1 MSIYYQKLKNDRI
14 YISFLDEITV
24 QALQINILIWLLL
37 WIMINLF
44 NFFKNQKLTILDSKY
59 LNDFYLTVYFTLSF
73 VIIRYYIKMN
83 FIEKYLT
90 F

>member
-1 MSIYYQKLKNDRI
+1 MID
-14 YISFLDEITV
+14 YIRSFLDEITV

-37 WIMINLF
+37 WIIINLF

>member
-1 MSIYYQKLKNDRI
+1 MIE
-14 YISFLDEITV
+14 YIRSFLDEITV

-37 WIMINLF
+37 WIMINAF

-73 VIIRYYIKMN
+73 IIIRYYIKMN

>member
-1 MSIYYQKLKNDRI
+1 MIE
-14 YISFLDEITV
+14 YIRSFLDEITV

-59 LNDFYLTVYFTLSF
+59 LNDFYLTVYFNLSF
-73 VIIRYYIKMN
+73 VVIRYYIKMK

>member
-1 MSIYYQKLKNDRI
+1 MIEFIR
-14 YISFLDEITV
+14 SFLDEITV

-59 LNDFYLTVYFTLSF
+59 LNDFSLTVYFTLSF

>member
-1 MSIYYQKLKNDRI
+1 MIE
-14 YISFLDEITV
+14 YIRSFLDEITV

-44 NFFKNQKLTILDSKY
+44 NFFKNQKLTIIDSRY
-59 LNDFYLTVYFTLSF
+59 LNDFYLTVYFSLSF
-73 VIIRYYIKMN
+73 IIIRYYIKMN

>member
-1 MSIYYQKLKNDRI
+1 MIE
-14 YISFLDEITV
+14 YIRSFLDEITV
-24 QALQINILIWLLL
+24 QALQINILIWFLL

>member
-1 MSIYYQKLKNDRI
+1 MID
-14 YISFLDEITV
+14 YIRSFLDEITV

-59 LNDFYLTVYFTLSF
+59 LNDFSLTVYFTLSF

>member
-1 MSIYYQKLKNDRI
+1 MIE
-14 YISFLDEITV
+14 YIRSFLDEITV
-24 QALQINILIWLLL
+24 QALQINILIWLIL
-37 WIMINLF
+37 WIIINLF

>member
-1 MSIYYQKLKNDRI
+1 MIE
-14 YISFLDEITV
+14 YIRSFLDEITV

-37 WIMINLF
+37 WIMINAF

>member
-1 MSIYYQKLKNDRI
+1 MIE
-14 YISFLDEITV
+14 YIRSFLDEITV

-37 WIMINLF
+37 WILINLF
-44 NFFKNQKLTILDSKY
+44 NFFKNQKLSILDSKY

-73 VIIRYYIKMN
+73 IIIRYYIKMN

>member
-1 MSIYYQKLKNDRI
+1 MIE
-14 YISFLDEITV
+14 YIRSFLDEITV

-44 NFFKNQKLTILDSKY
+44 NFFKNQKLTIIDSKY

-73 VIIRYYIKMN
+73 VIIRYYIKVN

>member
-1 MSIYYQKLKNDRI
+1 MIE
-14 YISFLDEITV
+14 YIRSFLDEITV

-44 NFFKNQKLTILDSKY
+44 NFFKNQKLTIIDSKY
-59 LNDFYLTVYFTLSF
+59 LNDFYLTVYFSLSF
-73 VIIRYYIKMN
+73 IIIRYYIKMN

>member
-1 MSIYYQKLKNDRI
+1 MIE
-14 YISFLDEITV
+14 YIRSFLDEITV

-44 NFFKNQKLTILDSKY
+44 NFFKNEKLTILDSKY
-59 LNDFYLTVYFTLSF
+59 LNDFSLTVYFTLSF

-83 FIEKYLT
+83 FIEKYLN

>member
-1 MSIYYQKLKNDRI
+1 MIE
-14 YISFLDEITV
+14 YIRSFLDEITV

-37 WIMINLF
+37 WIMINVF
-44 NFFKNQKLTILDSKY
+44 NFFKKQKLTILDSKY

>member
-1 MSIYYQKLKNDRI
+1 MIE
-14 YISFLDEITV
+14 YIRSFLDEITV

-44 NFFKNQKLTILDSKY
+44 NFFKNQKLTIIDSKY

-73 VIIRYYIKMN
+73 VVIRYYIKMN

>member
-1 MSIYYQKLKNDRI
+1 MIE
-14 YISFLDEITV
+14 YIRSFLDEITV

-37 WIMINLF
+37 WIMINVF

-73 VIIRYYIKMN
+73 LIIRYYIKMN

>member
-1 MSIYYQKLKNDRI
+1 MID
-14 YISFLDEITV
+14 YIRSFLDEITV

-37 WIMINLF
+37 WIIINLF
-44 NFFKNQKLTILDSKY
+44 NFFKKQKLTILDSKY
-59 LNDFYLTVYFTLSF
+59 LNDFSLTVYFTLSF

>member
-1 MSIYYQKLKNDRI
+1 MIE
-14 YISFLDEITV
+14 YIRSFLDEITV

-37 WIMINLF
+37 WIMINVF
-44 NFFKNQKLTILDSKY
+44 NFFKKQKLTILDSKY

-73 VIIRYYIKMN
+73 IIIRYYIKMN

>member
-1 MSIYYQKLKNDRI
+1 MIE
-14 YISFLDEITV
+14 YIRSFLDEITV

-44 NFFKNQKLTILDSKY
+44 NFFKNQKLSILDSKY
-59 LNDFYLTVYFTLSF
+59 LNDFSLTVYFILSF
-73 VIIRYYIKMN
+73 IIIRYYIKMN
-83 FIEKYLT
+83 FIDKYLN

>member
-1 MSIYYQKLKNDRI
+1 MID
-14 YISFLDEITV
+14 YIRSFLDEITV

-37 WIMINLF
+37 WIIINLF
-44 NFFKNQKLTILDSKY
+44 NFFKRQKLIILNSKY
-59 LNDFYLTVYFTLSF
+59 LNDFSLTVYFTLSF
-73 VIIRYYIKMN
+73 IIIRYYIKMN

>member
-1 MSIYYQKLKNDRI
+1 MIE
-14 YISFLDEITV
+14 YIRSFLDEITV

-37 WIMINLF
+37 WIIINLF
-44 NFFKNQKLTILDSKY
+44 NFFKKQKLTILDSKY

-90 F
+90 I

>member
-1 MSIYYQKLKNDRI
+1 MIE
-14 YISFLDEITV
+14 YIRSFLDEITV
-24 QALQINILIWLLL
+24 QALQINILIWLIL
-37 WIMINLF
+37 WIIINLF

-73 VIIRYYIKMN
+73 VIIRYYIKVN

>member
-1 MSIYYQKLKNDRI
+1 MID
-14 YISFLDEITV
+14 YIRSFLDEITV

-37 WIMINLF
+37 WIIINLF
-44 NFFKNQKLTILDSKY
+44 NFFKKQKLTILDSKY
-59 LNDFYLTVYFTLSF
+59 LNDFSLTIYFTLSF
-73 VIIRYYIKMN
+73 IIIRYYIKMN

>member
-1 MSIYYQKLKNDRI
+1 MIE
-14 YISFLDEITV
+14 YIRSFLDEITV

-73 VIIRYYIKMN
+73 IIIRYYAKMN

>member
-1 MSIYYQKLKNDRI
+1 MIE
-14 YISFLDEITV
+14 YIRSFLDEITV

-37 WIMINLF
+37 WIIINLF

>member
-1 MSIYYQKLKNDRI
+1 MIE
-14 YISFLDEITV
+14 YIRSFLDEITV

-73 VIIRYYIKMN
+73 VIIRYYIKMYL
-83 FIEKYLT
+83 IITKLKVKYT
-90 F
+90 VK

>member
-1 MSIYYQKLKNDRI
+1 MID
-14 YISFLDEITV
+14 YIRSFLDEITI

-37 WIMINLF
+37 WIIINLF
-44 NFFKNQKLTILDSKY
+44 NFFKKQKLTILDSKY
-59 LNDFYLTVYFTLSF
+59 LNDFHITVYFTLSF

>member
-1 MSIYYQKLKNDRI
+1 MID
-14 YISFLDEITV
+14 YIRSFLDEITV

-37 WIMINLF
+37 WIIINLF
-44 NFFKNQKLTILDSKY
+44 NFFKKQKLTILDSKY
-59 LNDFYLTVYFTLSF
+59 LNDFSLTVYFTLSF

-83 FIEKYLT
+83 FIEKYLN

>member
-1 MSIYYQKLKNDRI
+1 MIE
-14 YISFLDEITV
+14 YIRSFLDEITV

-44 NFFKNQKLTILDSKY
+44 NFFKKQKLTILDSKY

>member
-1 MSIYYQKLKNDRI
+1 MIE
-14 YISFLDEITV
+14 YIRSFLDEITV
-24 QALQINILIWLLL
+24 QALQINILIWFLL

-44 NFFKNQKLTILDSKY
+44 NFFKNQKPTILYSKY

-73 VIIRYYIKMN
+73 IIIRYYIKMN
-83 FIEKYLT
+83 FIEKYLS

>member
-1 MSIYYQKLKNDRI
+1 MIE
-14 YISFLDEITV
+14 YIRSFLDEITV

-44 NFFKNQKLTILDSKY
+44 NFFKNQKLTIIDSKY

>member
-1 MSIYYQKLKNDRI
+1 MIE
-14 YISFLDEITV
+14 YIRSFLDEITV

-37 WIMINLF
+37 WIMINVF

-73 VIIRYYIKMN
+73 IIIRYYAKMN